1 MKILE
6 DKSTLLQIQ
15 HSDKSSLHAS
25 TGVLISFFAIQPV
38 NDLENASK
46 NLFRVTA
53 QPGVQVIRNIFT
65 ALPKKSPAYMKN
77 ETSFSALSLLVR
89 VNHKFH
95 IKSDRTLPVI
105 LRHVRKEFLK
115 LRSMTHTILLGMGFE
130 IKLIEGK
137 KIIDLHIQGRK
148 VKEGITVF
156 PSKSSTNSK
165 LIEGFLKLDRVP
177 SRFYQDYISPDL
189 PVVHKI
195 GTKVDDP
202 SKTVGFPQ
210 ISTGNILLCGT
221 NNEEILKLFQTLTN
235 SLNQNANGTFI
246 IDTHNEFNG
255 LVRYYQ
261 QNPSSLQGKNLQ
273 LFQLG
278 RNMHI
283 NLCDVVIPLS
293 KSGEKLKLKTIGA
306 WKAYIIAQ
314 ILLGSLTTSLYL
326 TSRFAIPLET
336 QIQRRATK
344 GSGSF
349 TLNEVEFTLENES
362 EIVPNE
368 NEDTQTSQ
376 IEGIYADMMAVEQIT
391 GILEHFKAFPEVCYP
406 QFTGHFSTTL
416 AREGTVT
423 IFQFGSQSP
432 MVKRAVVAFLLQFLS
447 NTVKNQI
454 IVFPHADAFLGQKTT
469 YSRGQEQQV
478 PATFIDSC
486 DTLAKNN
493 VLILGSQSLEG
504 LSRKLTYFDEIKN
517 LVYLH
522 LANSED
528 RDMII
533 TKHRVYAG
541 KNKWDSHQRI
551 GIVEGEGL
559 LFRHDTPSNIAYHFK
574 LDKCDNIPVDLNPIT
589 TSEAKRRGSVTLGL
603 TPKNFHLLMKILK
616 VLYHGSYRVSDGVK
630 FVESEIDGELI
641 LKKFRS
647 LDLYRESTE
656 VGVSH
661 WVMTPKGREFYI
673 SQLKTLDDLSKSL
686 KISRSDQI
694 FNVIPRLNELEE
706 YLDLTDSD
714 PIKLKT
720 NEEVQNLLGSLLN
733 LIFQISDSPPWNRFA
748 EYSEVKQIKGL
759 EYPDFRSLF
768 NLAASLANNLL
779 VDFEN
784 LKKSL
789 SIDVLRQREISSSIT
804 SPTSIKPLD
813 EFLPTESLLSLKS
826 MSKKLELEQYPENG
840 IISIYFAFQRCYGK
854 DMFVEIKNNLGDNNE
869 Q

>member
-1 MKILE
+1 
-6 DKSTLLQIQ
+6 
-15 HSDKSSLHAS
+15 
-25 TGVLISFFAIQPV
+25 
-38 NDLENASK
+38 
-46 NLFRVTA
+46 
-53 QPGVQVIRNIFT
+53 
-65 ALPKKSPAYMKN
+65 
-77 ETSFSALSLLVR
+77 
-89 VNHKFH
+89 
-95 IKSDRTLPVI
+95 
-105 LRHVRKEFLK
+105 
-115 LRSMTHTILLGMGFE
+115 MTHTILLGMGFE

-137 KIIDLHIQGRK
+137 KIIDLHIQGKK

-156 PSKSSTNSK
+156 PSKTGTNSK
-165 LIEGFLKLDRVP
+165 IIEGFLKLDRVP

-195 GTKVDDP
+195 GSRVGDP
-202 SKTVGFPQ
+202 AKTVGFPK
-210 ISTGNILLCGT
+210 ISDGNILLCGT
-221 NNEEILKLFQTLTN
+221 NNQEILKVFQTLVN
-235 SLNQNANGTFI
+235 SLNNQNTNGTFI

-261 QNPSSLQGKNLQ
+261 QNPSSLRGKNLQ

-293 KSGEKLKLKTIGA
+293 RSGEKLELKTIGA

-344 GSGSF
+344 GSASF

-362 EIVPNE
+362 EIVTNE
-368 NEDTQTSQ
+368 NEENQPSQ

-416 AREGTVT
+416 ARQGTIT

-432 MVKRAVVAFLLQFLS
+432 IVKRAVVAFLLQFLS

-454 IVFPHADAFLGQKTT
+454 IVFPHADEFLGQKTT
-469 YSRGQEQQV
+469 YSRAQEQQV
-478 PATFIDSC
+478 PTNFIDSC
-486 DTLAKNN
+486 NTLAKNN
-493 VLILGSQSLEG
+493 VLILGSQSLAG
-504 LSRKLTYFDEIKN
+504 LSRKLTSFDEIKN

-533 TKHRVYAG
+533 TKHQIYAG

-551 GIVEGEGL
+551 GIIEGEGL

-574 LDKCDNIPVDLNPIT
+574 LDKCDKIPVDLNPIT
-589 TSEAKRRGSVTLGL
+589 PSEAKQRGSATLGL
-603 TPKNFHLLMKILK
+603 TPKNYHLLMKILK
-616 VLYHGSYRVSDGVK
+616 ILYHGLYRASDGAK
-630 FVESEIDGELI
+630 FVESEVDGELI
-641 LKKFRS
+641 LKKFGS

-661 WVMTPKGREFYI
+661 WVMTPKGRDFYK
-673 SQLKTLDDLSKSL
+673 SQLKTL
-686 KISRSDQI
+686 SRIHTAIPSEERYG
-694 FNVIPRLNELEE
+694 VIPRLKELEE

-714 PIKLKT
+714 PIKKET
-720 NEEVQNLLGSLLN
+720 TGEVHNLLGSLLN

-748 EYSEVKQIKGL
+748 EYSEIKQINGL

-768 NLAASLANNLL
+768 NLSASLANNLL

-789 SIDVLRQREISSSIT
+789 PDDVLRQKEVSSSIT

-813 EFLPTESLLSLKS
+813 EFLPTESLLELKS
-826 MSKKLELEQYPENG
+826 ISKDLELEQYPENG
-840 IISIYFAFQRCYGK
+840 IISIYFAFQKHYAK

-869 Q
+869 K